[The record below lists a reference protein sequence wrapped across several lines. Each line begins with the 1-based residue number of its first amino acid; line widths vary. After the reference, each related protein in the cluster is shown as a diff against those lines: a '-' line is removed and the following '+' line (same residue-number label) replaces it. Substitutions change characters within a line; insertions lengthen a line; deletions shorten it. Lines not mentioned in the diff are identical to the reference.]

1 MQMEIP
7 SGFGLPFNRG
17 AAEKFVDEC
26 VASGRYGFS
35 VDEATLKTGLGERS
49 AKDQLRRLGKR
60 VTRVA
65 RWQSFFVIKGEG
77 DAAFG
82 SPRYDRW
89 LDDYFAWLGHPYYV
103 GLHSAAAI
111 HGSQPQAI
119 QIIQIFTDSP
129 RRDVLLGRQRL
140 RFFVKSR
147 CNIAQVQDAPGAFA
161 PMKVSTPETTV
172 FDLVRCAP
180 RIGGIARVAETIRP
194 LLHLLKPASLKRV
207 LEIEN
212 EVATMQ
218 RLGFLF
224 EKMERG
230 NLASSV
236 EKQLPDRPVWVP
248 LGSGAKSE
256 ASPPRN
262 ERWRVVE
269 NIEAV

>member
-1 MQMEIP
+1 MQMEIY
-7 SGFGLPFNRG
+7 SGFGLNFNRG
-17 AAEKFVDEC
+17 AGEKFVDEC
-26 VASGRYGFS
+26 VASGRSGFS
-35 VDEATLKTGLGERS
+35 VDDAMRKTGLEERS

-65 RWQSFFVIKGEG
+65 RWQSFFVIKGDG
-77 DAAFG
+77 DVAFG
-82 SPRYDRW
+82 GPRYDRW

-111 HGSQPQAI
+111 HGSQPQALQMI
-119 QIIQIFTDSP
+119 QIVTDAP

-140 RFFVKSR
+140 KFFVKSR
-147 CNIAQVQDAPGAFA
+147 CSIAQVQDAPGAFA

-172 FDLVRCAP
+172 FDMVRYAP

-207 LEIEN
+207 LEKEN

-224 EKMERG
+224 EKMERQ
-230 NLASSV
+230 NLASTV
-236 EKQLPDRPVWVP
+236 EKQLLDRLVWVP

-256 ASPPRN
+256 ASAPRN
-262 ERWRVVE
+262 QRWRVVE
-269 NIEAV
+269 NMDVE

>member
-1 MQMEIP
+1 MEIP
-7 SGFGLPFNRG
+7 LEIGMASNRG

-26 VASGRYGFS
+26 LASGRYGFS
-35 VDEATLKTGLGERS
+35 VDDATRATGLGERS

-60 VTRVA
+60 VARVA
-65 RWQSFFVIKGEG
+65 RWQSFFVINGES

-82 SPRYDRW
+82 GPRYDRW

-111 HGSQPQAI
+111 HGSQPQALQTI
-119 QIIQIFTDSP
+119 QVVTDAP
-129 RRDVLLGRQRL
+129 RRDVVLGRQQL

-147 CNIAQVQDAPGAFA
+147 CRLAQVQGAPGAFA
-161 PMKVSTPETTV
+161 PMKVSTPETTL
-172 FDLVRCAP
+172 FDLVRYAP

-194 LLHLLKPASLKRV
+194 LLHLVKCVSLKSV
-207 LEIEN
+207 LETEN

-230 NLASSV
+230 NFASVV
-236 EKQLPDRPVWVP
+236 ENQLPDRLVWVP
-248 LGSGAKSE
+248 LGSGAKCGVG
-256 ASPPRN
+256 APRN

-269 NIEAV
+269 NLEAV

>member
-1 MQMEIP
+1 MQMEILLGIGMA
-7 SGFGLPFNRG
+7 SNRG

-26 VASGRYGFS
+26 LASGRYGCS
-35 VDEATLKTGLGERS
+35 VDDAARATGLGERS

-65 RWQSFFVIKGEG
+65 RWQSFFVIKGES

-82 SPRYDRW
+82 GPGYDRW
-89 LDDYFAWLGHPYYV
+89 LDDYFAWLGHAYYV

-111 HGSQPQAI
+111 HGSQPQALQTI
-119 QIIQIFTDSP
+119 QVVTDAP
-129 RRDVLLGRQRL
+129 RRDVVLGRQRL

-147 CNIAQVQDAPGAFA
+147 CRFAQVQDAPGAFA
-161 PMKVSTPETTV
+161 PMKVSTLETTL
-172 FDLVRCAP
+172 FDLVRYAP

-194 LLHLLKPASLKRV
+194 LLRLVKSASLKRV
-207 LEIEN
+207 LETEN

-224 EKMERG
+224 EKMECG
-230 NLASSV
+230 NLAAV
-236 EKQLPDRPVWVP
+236 VAKQLPDRLVWVS
-248 LGSGAKSE
+248 LGCGAKYGES
-256 ASPPRN
+256 APRS
-262 ERWRVVE
+262 ERWRVVV